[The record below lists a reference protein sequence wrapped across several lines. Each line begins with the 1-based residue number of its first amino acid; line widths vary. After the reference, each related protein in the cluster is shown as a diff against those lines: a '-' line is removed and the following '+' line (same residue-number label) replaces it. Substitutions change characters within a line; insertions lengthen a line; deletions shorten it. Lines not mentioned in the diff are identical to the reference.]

1 MSAFPEISVS
11 PWQDSLGA
19 VPAEGACG
27 MAENYLY
34 AASAEIPGGGG
45 PFVPKGTLPR
55 ACYWPVFDFF
65 SFFSQTERLI

>member
-27 MAENYLY
+27 IAENYLY
-34 AASAEIPGGGG
+34 APSAEIPGGGS
-45 PFVPKGTLPR
+45 PFVP
-55 ACYWPVFDFF
+55 
-65 SFFSQTERLI
+65 

>member
-27 MAENYLY
+27 AWLRTTC
-34 AASAEIPGGGG
+34 
-45 PFVPKGTLPR
+45 TLPLLKYQEEE
-55 ACYWPVFDFF
+55 AHLYQKEHSPEPVIGLFLT
-65 SFFSQTERLI
+65 SFLSSVKPRG